1 MTLSILWRP
10 YHVKLATGGSP
21 TEILQNEVYRM
32 KKLNMFLQFDWDGFA
47 KDKSFQV
54 TDLKP
59 LRDREHN
66 ETILGTV
73 VELVILKDETDYQ
86 AKPGEVVSNLY
97 EKFRVKVP
105 QISIDVRV
113 GDFVELVNP
122 VATVFGDY
130 RNQLSV
136 KADDILVLDE

>member
-1 MTLSILWRP
+1 MTLSILWQP
-10 YHVKLATGGSP
+10 YYVKLAAGGAP
-21 TEILQNEVYRM
+21 PRLLKRGIHM

-54 TDLKP
+54 TDVKP

-66 ETILGTV
+66 ETVLGTV
-73 VELVILKDETDYQ
+73 VELVILKDDTDYQ
-86 AKPGEVVSNLY
+86 TKPGEVVSNLY
-97 EKFRVKVP
+97 EKLRVKIPRSSV
-105 QISIDVRV
+105 DVQV
-113 GDFVELVNP
+113 GDPVALINP